1 MKKRRP
7 VIDMGMYRSTG
18 KRRTADMRR
27 RAQRIPLDR
36 RSGADRRRSYSLDY
50 FSTGGIERRR
60 HHGDRRRNPERRHK
74 WIRVTDWS
82 SVFVGDSDEDVHLS

>member
-7 VIDMGMYRSTG
+7 VIDMGMYRATG
-18 KRRTADMRR
+18 KRQTADMRR

-36 RSGADRRRSYSLDY
+36 RSGGDRRDSYSLDY
-50 FSTGGIERRR
+50 FSKGGVERRR
-60 HHGDRRRNPERRHK
+60 RYGDRRRNPERRHK

-82 SVFVGDSDEDVHLS
+82 SVFVGDPDEDIQLS